1 MLWSTAGE
9 FAMPNDATVKPPP
22 EENTAPRK
30 GVLGW
35 FRELNHGLDLVKGLS
50 VVTVLSSL
58 AVGYFQYF
66 SEYQEKVSAQAREDM
81 KGATDTFTDVSK
93 RFSEAQTL
101 QQMLFQD
108 FSDAFDESA
117 QASKRGVA
125 TRHAQGIVPTYEAG
139 SIALL
144 ESGDLIARDAE
155 IYIDWA
161 SDFKRDSTQP
171 NQPSGDPLT
180 RPVLKTYDFDCNDNL
195 PQFVPTDAEAAK
207 AVRDDPTPACQLS
220 RSERLARASNS
231 AVVSLCPRQKGVNDP
246 PEGVTIDRF
255 SAKHQA
261 LTLHYCFETLHERLA
276 RVRSWAAHPDGRPPT
291 REVVR
296 TEREQ
301 LRTAIDDQARR
312 LEAFMGLA
320 TFRMEAIRLNYRPVG
335 LACRLPFIS
344 TVATWISDSCTPVI
358 TRKRS

>member
-1 MLWSTAGE
+1 
-9 FAMPNDATVKPPP
+9 MPNDTTVKPQP
-22 EENTAPRK
+22 EENAARRK
-30 GVLGW
+30 GVLEW
-35 FRELNHGLDLVKGLS
+35 FRELNHGLELVKGLS
-50 VVTVLSSL
+50 VVTVLSSI
-58 AVGYFQYF
+58 AVGYFQYYG
-66 SEYQEKVSAQAREDM
+66 EYQEKVSAQAREDM

-93 RFSEAQTL
+93 RFSEAQKL

-108 FSDAFDESA
+108 FSDAFDEAA
-117 QASKRGVA
+117 QANKRAVA
-125 TRHAQGIVPTYEAG
+125 AKHAQSIVPTYEAS

-161 SDFKRDSTQP
+161 SDFKRDANQA

-180 RPVLKTYDFDCNDNL
+180 RPVLKTHDFDCNDDL
-195 PQFVPTDAEAAK
+195 PQFVPADAEAAQ
-207 AVRDDPTPACQLS
+207 ASRDDTTPACQLS
-220 RSERLARASNS
+220 RSERLVRARNS
-231 AVVSLCPRQKGVNDP
+231 TVVSLCPRQKSDNDP
-246 PEGVTIDRF
+246 PEGVTIDWF

-276 RVRSWAAHPDGRPPT
+276 RVRSWAAHPEGRAPT
-291 REVVR
+291 KEVVR

-301 LRTAIDDQARR
+301 LRTAIDNQARR

-335 LACRLPFIS
+335 LACRLPFVS
-344 TVATWISDSCTPVI
+344 SVAAWWSDSCTPVI

>member
-1 MLWSTAGE
+1 
-9 FAMPNDATVKPPP
+9 MPNDATVKLQP
-22 EENTAPRK
+22 EDNAARRK

-35 FRELNHGLDLVKGLS
+35 FRELNHGLELVKGLS
-50 VVTVLSSL
+50 VITVLSSI
-58 AVGYFQYF
+58 AVGYFQYYG
-66 SEYQEKVSAQAREDM
+66 EYQEKVSAQAREDM

-108 FSDAFDESA
+108 FSDAFNESA
-117 QASKRGVA
+117 NANTRAVESK
-125 TRHAQGIVPTYEAG
+125 HAQSIVPTYEAS

-144 ESGDLIARDAE
+144 ESGDLIARNAE

-161 SDFKRDSTQP
+161 SNFKRDSKQA

-180 RPVLKTYDFDCNDNL
+180 RPKLKTHDFDCNDDL
-195 PQFVPTDAEAAK
+195 PRFVPDDAEAAL
-207 AVRDDPTPACQLS
+207 AVRDDKTPACQLG
-220 RSERLARASNS
+220 RSERLYRARNS
-231 AVVSLCPRQKGVNDP
+231 TAVSLCPRQKGDNDP
-246 PEGVTIDRF
+246 PEGVTIDWF
-255 SAKHQA
+255 SAKHEA
-261 LTLHYCFETLHERLA
+261 LTLHYCFETLHERLE

-301 LRTAIDDQARR
+301 LRTAIDNQARR

-344 TVATWISDSCTPVI
+344 SVATWISDSCTPVI

>member
-1 MLWSTAGE
+1 MS
-9 FAMPNDATVKPPP
+9 NDATVKPQPV
-22 EENTAPRK
+22 EDAARRK

-35 FRELNHGLDLVKGLS
+35 FRELNHGLELVKGLS
-50 VVTVLSSL
+50 AVTVLSSI
-58 AVGYFQYF
+58 AVGYFQYYG
-66 SEYQEKVSAQAREDM
+66 EYQEKVSAQAREDM

-108 FSDAFDESA
+108 FSDAFNESA
-117 QASKRGVA
+117 NANTRAVESK
-125 TRHAQGIVPTYEAG
+125 HAQSIVPTYEAS

-144 ESGDLIARDAE
+144 ESGDLIARNAE

-161 SDFKRDSTQP
+161 SNFKRDSKQA

-180 RPVLKTYDFDCNDNL
+180 RPKLKTHDFDCNDDL
-195 PQFVPTDAEAAK
+195 PRFVPDDAEAAL
-207 AVRDDPTPACQLS
+207 AVRDDKTPACQLG
-220 RSERLARASNS
+220 RPERLYRARNS
-231 AVVSLCPRQKGVNDP
+231 TAVSLCPRQKGDNDP
-246 PEGVTIDRF
+246 PEGVTIDWF
-255 SAKHQA
+255 SAKHEA
-261 LTLHYCFETLHERLA
+261 LTLHYCFETLHERLE
-276 RVRSWAAHPDGRPPT
+276 RVRSWAAHPDGRPPS
-291 REVVR
+291 RDVVR

-301 LRTAIDDQARR
+301 LRTAIDNQARR

-344 TVATWISDSCTPVI
+344 TAWSWVSDSCTPVI

>member
-1 MLWSTAGE
+1 
-9 FAMPNDATVKPPP
+9 MPNDATVKPQP
-22 EENTAPRK
+22 EENAARRT

-35 FRELNHGLDLVKGLS
+35 FRELNHGVELVKGLS
-50 VVTVLSSL
+50 IFTVLSSI
-58 AVGYFQYF
+58 AVGYFQYYG
-66 SEYQEKVSAQAREDM
+66 EYQEKVSAQAREDM

-93 RFSEAQTL
+93 RFSEAQKL
-101 QQMLFQD
+101 QQILFLD

-117 QASKRGVA
+117 QANKRAGA
-125 TRHAQGIVPTYEAG
+125 AKHAQSIVPTYEA
-139 SIALL
+139 SAIALL

-161 SDFKRDSTQP
+161 SDFKRDSNQS

-180 RPVLKTYDFDCNDNL
+180 RPVLKAYDFDCNDDL
-195 PQFVPTDAEAAK
+195 PQFVPADAATAQ
-207 AVRDDPTPACQLS
+207 AVRDDTTPACLLS
-220 RSERLARASNS
+220 RSERLDRARNS
-231 AVVSLCPRQKGVNDP
+231 TVVNLCPRQRGVNDP
-246 PEGVTIDRF
+246 PEGVTIDWF

-261 LTLHYCFETLHERLA
+261 LTLQYCFETLHERLA
-276 RVRSWAAHPDGRPPT
+276 RVRSWAAHPEGRAPT
-291 REVVR
+291 KEVVR

-301 LRTAIDDQARR
+301 LRTAIDNQARR

-335 LACRLPFIS
+335 VLCRLPIIS
-344 TVATWISDSCTPVI
+344 SLTTWWDDSCTPVI